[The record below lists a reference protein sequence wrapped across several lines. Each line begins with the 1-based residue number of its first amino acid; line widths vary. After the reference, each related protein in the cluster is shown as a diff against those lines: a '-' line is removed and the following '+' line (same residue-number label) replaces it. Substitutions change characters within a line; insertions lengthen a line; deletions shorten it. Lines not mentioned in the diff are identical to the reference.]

1 MAGGLTAVHENVCM
15 VNDELVAGPDL
26 DGFQPARAI
35 HGRAK
40 DEIPIHVGAVGWKR
54 VRFLGFD
61 DFVRLPELPAGDES
75 RGGREVAW
83 SPLESALLDPSLK
96 EGDLFAGKAELVGK
110 FCWLRLRQPRRHEPR
125 RGHRSNL
132 PGARFCFAVS
142 E

>member
-1 MAGGLTAVHENVCM
+1 M

-75 RGGREVAW
+75 RGGREVARGA
-83 SPLESALLDPSLK
+83 LDSALLDPSLK
-96 EGDLFAGKAELVGK
+96 EGDLFVGK
-110 FCWLRLRQPRRHEPR
+110 TQFIGEFRWLRSESGGLRQLSRI
-125 RGHRSNL
+125 HRA
-132 PGARFCFAVS
+132 ARLR
-142 E
+142 